1 MVKKLRNREICA
13 PCSTNSTPSLN
24 DTIPFEENEGIFEQ
38 SEPEIMTEEHHATL
52 IDEIKQLQV
61 RTTRTVSVKNVDV
74 NNAITWVYFLKY
86 FSRTRNQT
94 TASLQIYK
102 NYIMLFIP
110 QLL

>member
-61 RTTRTVSVKNVDV
+61 RATRTVSVKNVDV
-74 NNAITWVYFLKY
+74 NNPITKVYFLY